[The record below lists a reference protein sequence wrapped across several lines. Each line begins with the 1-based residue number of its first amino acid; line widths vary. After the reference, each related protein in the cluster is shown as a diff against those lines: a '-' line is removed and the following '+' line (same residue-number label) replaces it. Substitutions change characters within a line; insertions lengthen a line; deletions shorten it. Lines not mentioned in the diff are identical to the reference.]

1 MRTVIFDI
9 DGTLADCTHR
19 LHHVT
24 GARRDY
30 AAFFGAMGEDPCYKE
45 ILNLLDQLS
54 ASGNAIVLCT
64 GRPDDY
70 REPTKK
76 WLINEAVGYA
86 ELYMRA
92 AGDYRPDHVVKAELL
107 HAMREEGYEPW
118 LVIDDRPSVVRMW
131 REQGLTCLQCRDWN
145 ERSI

>member
-30 AAFFGAMGEDPCYKE
+30 AAFFAGIPEDSCYSE
-45 ILNLLDQLS
+45 IIDLLWILS
-54 ASGNAIVLCT
+54 KAGNQIVLCS
-64 GRPDDY
+64 GRPDSH
-70 REPTKK
+70 RTETEQ
-76 WLINEAVGYA
+76 WLLNYEIRWD